1 MKLTASF
8 DPKVIE
14 ILKKVLK
21 DNDVPDYYYQIEDTF
36 CEYGNENTLCLCPN
50 EDYTCFE
57 LSITERGHKTVE
69 ATSINIEHI
78 CLMLLYS
85 ISSHVNDSKKIITQ
99 FLDALVI
106 NQLRRP

>member
-14 ILKKVLK
+14 ILKKVLQ

-36 CEYGNENTLCLCPN
+36 CEYGIEQTLCLCPN
-50 EDYTCFE
+50 EDSTGFE

-69 ATSINIEHI
+69 ATSINVDHI
-78 CLMLLYS
+78 CLIFLCS
-85 ISSHVNDSKKIITQ
+85 ISSHIDNSKDLISQFSDS
-99 FLDALVI
+99 LVI
-106 NQLRRP
+106 NKLQRP